1 MLEHT
6 PCYAIIYRVNN
17 LYGRKDAGFNF
28 QTDLVNWMKMI
39 GFIQNM
45 FDRALFRREAT
56 KTEQKIECV
65 IWTDDFLASVKSE
78 ADAAWLKRKVEDR
91 WAPGGKSVKFEHA
104 TFFLGANIE
113 QCDTHT
119 LELARLHLWRTVA
132 FVWPS
137 RGWHDQ
143 EQANQKFSIISRYQ
157 GSLQGWPKKT
167 PLS

>member
-1 MLEHT
+1 
-6 PCYAIIYRVNN
+6 
-17 LYGRKDAGFNF
+17 
-28 QTDLVNWMKMI
+28 MKTI

-45 FDRALFRREAT
+45 FDRSLFRREAT

-119 LELARLHLWRTVA
+119 LKYHHNKLTLTTGYKICVMMERSQENCLYMLHHYQQDMKLIAMIV
-132 FVWPS
+132 
-137 RGWHDQ
+137 Q
-143 EQANQKFSIISRYQ
+143 ENQQ
-157 GSLQGWPKKT
+157 LGQNLEH
-167 PLS
+167 L